1 MRPESAV
8 RQQVMRAVALLA
20 GVCLLPTLV
29 ACRQDMH
36 DQPRAEPFERSNVFA
51 NGSSARP
58 PVPNT
63 VARGMLNEDEHLY
76 TGRLNG
82 EAARTFPFDIT
93 EQVLT
98 RGRERYDIYCS
109 PCHGV
114 TGDGNGTIVRK
125 GFPPPPSLHTD
136 DFRFATPGQMFDT
149 ITNGSGE
156 MPDYSQEVPAH
167 DRWAIIA
174 YIRALQLSQHA
185 DVMTLPQQDR
195 ETLQRIP

>member
-1 MRPESAV
+1 MRPESAS
-8 RQQVMRAVALLA
+8 RQPRTALRLVA
-20 GVCLLPTLV
+20 VCLALSFA

-36 DQPRAEPFERSNVFA
+36 DQPRVEPFERSTVFA
-51 NGSSARP
+51 NGSSARQ

-63 VARGMLNEDEHLY
+63 IARGMLNDDEHLY
-76 TGRLNG
+76 AGRVNG
-82 EAARTFPFDIT
+82 ELARTFPFDIT
-93 EQVLT
+93 EQVLA
-98 RGRERYDIYCS
+98 RGRERYDIYCA
-109 PCHGV
+109 PCHSV

-136 DFRFATPGQMFDT
+136 DLRFATPGQLFDT

-156 MPDYSQEVPAH
+156 MPDYSQEVPAQ

-185 DVMTLPQQDR
+185 DVATLPQQDR
-195 ETLQRIP
+195 EALERIR

>member
-1 MRPESAV
+1 VILRLVAV
-8 RQQVMRAVALLA
+8 CLALL
-20 GVCLLPTLV
+20 LV

-36 DQPRAEPFERSNVFA
+36 DQPRAEAFERSNVFA
-51 NGSSARP
+51 NGSSARQ

-63 VARGMLNEDEHLY
+63 VARGMLNDDEHLY
-76 TGRLNG
+76 AGRVNG
-82 EAARTFPFDIT
+82 EPARAFPFDVT
-93 EQVLT
+93 EQVLA

-125 GFPPPPSLHTD
+125 GFPPPPSLHTND
-136 DFRFATPGQMFDT
+136 LRFATPGQLFDT

-156 MPDYSQEVPAH
+156 MPDYSQEVPAQ

-185 DVMTLPQQDR
+185 DVVTLPQQDR
-195 ETLQRIP
+195 EALERIR